1 MFKATREISRAFD
14 AKGIKYR
21 VIDKEKVS
29 YVEASVRGKV
39 APSVD
44 IDFFSSDDDND
55 VSVRVVAILRAP
67 DNRLG
72 QILVA
77 INECNNRFR
86 FVKFVLDKDRD
97 VNLEFDMPLR
107 TTNPGDVAVE
117 MLIRIMKIIDDAY
130 PVLMKAVFG

>member
-14 AKGIKYR
+14 AKSIKYR
-21 VIDKEKVS
+21 VVDKEKVS

-44 IDFFSSDDDND
+44 IAFFSSDDDND

-67 DNRLG
+67 ENRLG
-72 QILVA
+72 QALVA

-97 VNLEFDMPLR
+97 INLEFDMPLR

-117 MLIRIMKIIDDAY
+117 MLIRIMKILDDAY
-130 PVLMKAVFG
+130 PVLARAIF